1 MRIGEYPRSMSEN
14 MDETPAFYDMIPA
27 KSTSKTSSKDYV
39 VSTSSC
45 ERKHVI
51 IVLWAIADGK
61 LLPPMIFYYLQK
73 SNKEIIQRLR
83 VPERFLIKTQEK
95 AKMDERLMHVWVE
108 DIWVKHTYAMSEKL
122 GFDTLFLTFDAFSAH
137 KTDEIQGKLIEKNTY
152 TLMIPRLHF
161 KMPVDGCIY

>member
-1 MRIGEYPRSMSEN
+1 

-27 KSTSKTSSKDYV
+27 KSTSKTGSKEYI

-45 ERKHVI
+45 ERKHLI

-83 VPERFLIKTQEK
+83 VPERLLIKTQEK

-137 KTDEIQGKLIEKNTY
+137 KTDEIQGKLIEKKTD
-152 TLMIPRLHF
+152 TLMIVRLHF
-161 KMPVDGCIY
+161 KMPVYGCLY